1 MTKVLAIDDD
11 SMVREM
17 VVRFLQIEG
26 YDVIE
31 AAYGQAGCAAALSE
45 KPNIILLDLNM
56 PIMDGFQVLHKLKS
70 NPDTEHIPVI
80 ILTTRIDIESE
91 RRCLQAGV
99 TDYIKKP
106 RDPAELQERIAIIVG
121 ARELEREGYVTKSA
135 KSGDKWGE
143 LPVPEVFLEAHQR

>member
-17 VVRFLQIEG
+17 VVRLLRIEG

-31 AAYGQAGCAAALSE
+31 AAYGQAGCAAGLSE

-56 PIMDGFQVLHKLKS
+56 PIMDGFQVLAKLKS
-70 NPDTEHIPVI
+70 NPETESIPVI
-80 ILTTRIDIESE
+80 VLTARIDMESE
-91 RRCLQAGV
+91 RRCMQAGA

-106 RDPAELQERIAIIVG
+106 WGPAELQERIAIIVG

-135 KSGDKWGE
+135 KPGDKWGE
-143 LPVPEVFLEAHQR
+143 LPVPEVFLEAYQR

>member
-17 VVRFLQIEG
+17 VVRLLRIEG

-31 AAYGQAGCAAALSE
+31 EAYGQAGCAAGLSE

-56 PIMDGFQVLHKLKS
+56 PIMDGFQVLAELKS
-70 NPDTEHIPVI
+70 NPETESIPVI
-80 ILTTRIDIESE
+80 VLTARIDMESE
-91 RRCLQAGV
+91 RRCMQAGA

-106 RDPAELQERIAIIVG
+106 
-121 ARELEREGYVTKSA
+121 
-135 KSGDKWGE
+135 
-143 LPVPEVFLEAHQR
+143 

>member
-17 VVRFLQIEG
+17 VVRLLKIEG
-26 YDVIE
+26 YEVIE

-56 PIMDGFQVLHKLKS
+56 PIMDGFQVLAKLKS
-70 NPDTEHIPVI
+70 NPETEHIPVI
-80 ILTTRIDIESE
+80 VLTARIVLESE
-91 RRCLQAGV
+91 RRCMQAGA

-106 RDPAELQERIAIIVG
+106 WGPAELQERIAIIVG
-121 ARELEREGYVTKSA
+121 AKELEREGYVTKSA

-143 LPVPEVFLEAHQR
+143 LPVPEVLLEADPR

>member
-17 VVRFLQIEG
+17 VVRLLQIEG

-31 AAYGQAGCAAALSE
+31 VAYGQAGCALALSE

-70 NPDTEHIPVI
+70 NPETENIPVI
-80 ILTTRIDIESE
+80 VLTARIDIESE
-91 RRCLQAGV
+91 RRCMQAGA

-106 RDPAELQERIAIIVG
+106 WGPAELQERIAIIVG

-143 LPVPEVFLEAHQR
+143 LPVPEVFLEEHQR